1 MLASILD
8 ILVVFFLASTVALMQ
23 AIPLWLVL
31 ANLLLAAATLFGLDF
46 LKVWFFQKSN
56 LH

>member
-1 MLASILD
+1 VIFL
-8 ILVVFFLASTVALMQ
+8 LASTGTLMQ

-31 ANLLLAAATLFGLDF
+31 ANLVVVAAGLFSLDF
-46 LKVWFFQKSN
+46 LKIWFFQKFK